1 MRTSSV
7 NFIPIKAIGLSILFI
22 CSILL
27 LSVTALAVYIHY
39 EHGSTALNL
48 FRPQSHIL
56 TNVNVLTLEEEP
68 VLSEQTVIIR
78 DGVIETVQS
87 AALPLPED
95 LPVVNGNGRFL
106 MAGLIDLHVHVL
118 DRSYAKMA
126 LATGVTT
133 LRNMGGYRYHLKW
146 RDELEQGDWFG
157 SQLVLSSPIFNSVE
171 QGDPL
176 SHFTVNSPQ
185 TARHAVRNYINQGY
199 DFIKVYEGL
208 HAEVY
213 EAVLDEAMQ
222 LGVSVA
228 GHPSYDL
235 MQQNLAAHAS
245 LASFEH
251 VEEVFDGFL
260 NQQRNPQGVKLAAD
274 FLREHQVP
282 LIPTLAVNQEL
293 TLLSTQKQAYLA
305 QQDINAINPFARM
318 VYEQTSFQRWLGASA
333 ELGEYNREVDDYLN
347 ELTFSLYEQGVTLA
361 LGSDAGALVDVPG
374 PATIREALLM
384 IAAGIPVK
392 EVLRSATIN
401 AAEVLNRSND
411 LGRVAR
417 GYRADLVVYNQDPL
431 STPDTLQQP
440 QLVFQN
446 GRLFTRTELMTL
458 QNEGR
463 QHSSLLVSVSRH
475 LIHLL
480 LD

>member
-7 NFIPIKAIGLSILFI
+7 NLIPIKAIGLSVLFI

-27 LSVTALAVYIHY
+27 LSVTALAVYVHY
-39 EHGSTALNL
+39 EHGSTSLTL
-48 FRPQSHIL
+48 YRPQSHIL
-56 TNVNVLTLEEEP
+56 TNVNVLTLEEDP
-68 VLSEQTVIIR
+68 VLSEQAVIIR
-78 DGVIETVQS
+78 DGRIETVQS
-87 AALPLPED
+87 SALPLPED
-95 LPVVNGNGRFL
+95 LPVVNGNGRFV

-126 LATGVTT
+126 LAAGVTT

-146 RDELEQGDWFG
+146 RNELEQSDWFG
-157 SQLVLSSPIFNSVE
+157 SRLVLSSPIFNSVE

-176 SHFTVNSPQ
+176 SHYTVNSPQ
-185 TARHAVRNYINQGY
+185 AARQAVRDYINQGY

-235 MQQNLAAHAS
+235 MHQNLAAHAS

-260 NQQRNPQGVKLAAD
+260 QQQRNPQKVALAAD
-274 FLREHQVP
+274 FLREHEVP

-305 QQDINAINPFARM
+305 QQDLSAINPFARL

-333 ELGEYNREVDDYLN
+333 ELGEYNREVDNYLN
-347 ELTFSLYEQGVTLA
+347 ELTLSLYEQGVTLA

-384 IAAGIPVK
+384 IEAGIPVK

-401 AAEVLNRSND
+401 AAEVLNRNNE
-411 LGRVAR
+411 LGRVAG
-417 GYRADLVVYNQDPL
+417 GYRADLVVFNHNPL
-431 STPDTLQQP
+431 TNPETMLQP
-440 QLVFQN
+440 QMVFHE
-446 GRLFTRTELMTL
+446 GRLFIPSDLTMLEE
-458 QNEGR
+458 EGHS
-463 QHSSLLVSVSRH
+463 HSSLLVSVARH

-480 LD
+480 SN

>member
-7 NFIPIKAIGLSILFI
+7 NFIPIKAIGLSVLFI

-95 LPVVNGNGRFL
+95 LPVVNGNGRFV

-146 RDELEQGDWFG
+146 RDELEQGNWFG

-260 NQQRNPQGVKLAAD
+260 NQQRNPQGLNLAAD

-446 GRLFTRTELMTL
+446 GRLFTRAELMTL

>member
-7 NFIPIKAIGLSILFI
+7 NFIPIKAIGMSVLFI

-27 LSVTALAVYIHY
+27 LSVTALAVYVHY
-39 EHGSTALNL
+39 EHGSTSLTL

-68 VLSEQTVIIR
+68 VLSDQAVIIR
-78 DGVIETVQS
+78 DGRIETVQS
-87 AALPLPED
+87 SALPLPED
-95 LPVVNGNGRFL
+95 LPVVNGNGRFV

-126 LATGVTT
+126 LAAGVTT

-146 RDELEQGDWFG
+146 RNELEQGDWFG
-157 SQLVLSSPIFNSVE
+157 SRLVLSSPIFNSVE

-176 SHFTVNSPQ
+176 SHYTVNSPQ
-185 TARHAVRNYINQGY
+185 AARQAVRDYINQGY

-235 MQQNLAAHAS
+235 MHQNLAAHAS

-260 NQQRNPQGVKLAAD
+260 QQQRNPQKVALAAD
-274 FLREHQVP
+274 FLREHEVP

-305 QQDINAINPFARM
+305 QQDLSAINPFARL

-333 ELGEYNREVDDYLN
+333 ELGEYNREVDNYLN
-347 ELTFSLYEQGVTLA
+347 ELTLSLYEQGVTLA

-384 IAAGIPVK
+384 IEAGIPVK

-401 AAEVLNRSND
+401 AAEVLNRNNE
-411 LGRVAR
+411 LGRVAG
-417 GYRADLVVYNQDPL
+417 GYRADLVVFNHNPL
-431 STPDTLQQP
+431 TNPETMLQP
-440 QLVFQN
+440 QMVFHE
-446 GRLFTRTELMTL
+446 GRLFIPSDLAMLEE
-458 QNEGR
+458 EGHS
-463 QHSSLLVSVSRH
+463 HSSLLVSVARH

-480 LD
+480 SN

>member
-1 MRTSSV
+1 
-7 NFIPIKAIGLSILFI
+7 
-22 CSILL
+22 
-27 LSVTALAVYIHY
+27 
-39 EHGSTALNL
+39 
-48 FRPQSHIL
+48 
-56 TNVNVLTLEEEP
+56 
-68 VLSEQTVIIR
+68 
-78 DGVIETVQS
+78 
-87 AALPLPED
+87 
-95 LPVVNGNGRFL
+95 
-106 MAGLIDLHVHVL
+106 
-118 DRSYAKMA
+118 MA

-185 TARHAVRNYINQGY
+185 RARQAVLDYINQGY

-260 NQQRNPQGVKLAAD
+260 QQQRNPQKVMLAAD
-274 FLREHQVP
+274 FLRENQVP

-293 TLLSTQKQAYLA
+293 TLLSIQKQAYLA
-305 QQDINAINPFARM
+305 QQDINAINPFARL
-318 VYEQTSFQRWLGASA
+318 VYEQTSFQRWLGSSA

-361 LGSDAGALVDVPG
+361 LGSEAGALVDVPG

-384 IAAGIPVK
+384 IEAGIPVK

-401 AAEVLNRSND
+401 AAEVLNRSNE

-417 GYRADLVVYNQDPL
+417 GYRADLVVYNEDPL

>member
-95 LPVVNGNGRFL
+95 LPVVNGNGRFV

-305 QQDINAINPFARM
+305 QQDLSVINPFVRM

-446 GRLFTRTELMTL
+446 GRLFTRAELMTL

>member
-7 NFIPIKAIGLSILFI
+7 NFIPIKAIGLSVLFI

-27 LSVTALAVYIHY
+27 LSVTALAVYVHY
-39 EHGSTALNL
+39 EHGSTALTL

-95 LPVVNGNGRFL
+95 LPVVNGNGRFV

-146 RDELEQGDWFG
+146 RDELEQGNWFG

-260 NQQRNPQGVKLAAD
+260 HQQRNPQRIKLAAD
-274 FLREHQVP
+274 FLRENQVP

-305 QQDINAINPFARM
+305 QQDLSVINPFVRM
-318 VYEQTSFQRWLGASA
+318 VYEQTSLRRWLGASA
-333 ELGEYNREVDDYLN
+333 ELGEYNLEVDDYLN

-384 IAAGIPVK
+384 IEAGIPVK

-401 AAEVLNRSND
+401 AAEVLNRSD
-411 LGRVAR
+411 ELGRVAR
-417 GYRADLVVYNQDPL
+417 GYRADLVVYNEDPL
-431 STPDTLQQP
+431 STPETLQQP
-440 QLVFQN
+440 ELVIQN
-446 GRLFTRTELMTL
+446 GRLFTRAELMML

-475 LIHLL
+475 LFHLL

>member
-95 LPVVNGNGRFL
+95 LPVVNGNGRFV

-146 RDELEQGDWFG
+146 RDELEQGNWFG

-446 GRLFTRTELMTL
+446 GRLFTRAELMTL

>member
-1 MRTSSV
+1 
-7 NFIPIKAIGLSILFI
+7 
-22 CSILL
+22 
-27 LSVTALAVYIHY
+27 
-39 EHGSTALNL
+39 
-48 FRPQSHIL
+48 
-56 TNVNVLTLEEEP
+56 
-68 VLSEQTVIIR
+68 
-78 DGVIETVQS
+78 
-87 AALPLPED
+87 
-95 LPVVNGNGRFL
+95 
-106 MAGLIDLHVHVL
+106 
-118 DRSYAKMA
+118 
-126 LATGVTT
+126 
-133 LRNMGGYRYHLKW
+133 
-146 RDELEQGDWFG
+146 
-157 SQLVLSSPIFNSVE
+157 
-171 QGDPL
+171 
-176 SHFTVNSPQ
+176 
-185 TARHAVRNYINQGY
+185 
-199 DFIKVYEGL
+199 
-208 HAEVY
+208 
-213 EAVLDEAMQ
+213 
-222 LGVSVA
+222 
-228 GHPSYDL
+228 

-260 NQQRNPQGVKLAAD
+260 QQQRNPQKVMLAAD
-274 FLREHQVP
+274 FLRENQVP

-293 TLLSTQKQAYLA
+293 TLLSIQKQAYLA
-305 QQDINAINPFARM
+305 QQDINAINPFARL
-318 VYEQTSFQRWLGASA
+318 VYEQTSFQRWLGSSA

-384 IAAGIPVK
+384 IEAGIPVK

-401 AAEVLNRSND
+401 AAEVLNRSNE

-417 GYRADLVVYNQDPL
+417 GYRADLVVYNEDPL

>member
-95 LPVVNGNGRFL
+95 LPVVNGNGRFV

-146 RDELEQGDWFG
+146 RDELEQGNWFG

>member
-146 RDELEQGDWFG
+146 RDELEQGNWFG

-446 GRLFTRTELMTL
+446 GRLFTRAELMTL

>member
-95 LPVVNGNGRFL
+95 LPVVNGNGRFV

-146 RDELEQGDWFG
+146 RDELEQGNWFG

-318 VYEQTSFQRWLGASA
+318 VYEQTSFQRWLGSSA

-401 AAEVLNRSND
+401 AAEVLNRSNE

-446 GRLFTRTELMTL
+446 GRLFTRAELMTL

>member
-446 GRLFTRTELMTL
+446 GRLFTRAELMTL

>member
-7 NFIPIKAIGLSILFI
+7 NFIPIKAIGLSVLFI

-27 LSVTALAVYIHY
+27 LSVTLLAVYVHY
-39 EHGSTALNL
+39 EHGSTSLTL
-48 FRPQSHIL
+48 IRPQSHIL

-68 VLSEQTVIIR
+68 VLSDQAVIIR
-78 DGVIETVQS
+78 DGRIETVQS
-87 AALPLPED
+87 SALPLPED
-95 LPVVNGNGRFL
+95 LPVVNGNGRFVL
-106 MAGLIDLHVHVL
+106 AGLIDLHVHVL

-133 LRNMGGYRYHLKW
+133 MRNMGGYRYHLKW
-146 RDELEQGDWFG
+146 RNELEQGDWFG

-185 TARHAVRNYINQGY
+185 RARQAVRDYINQGY

-228 GHPSYDL
+228 GHPSYYL

-260 NQQRNPQGVKLAAD
+260 QQQRSPQKVMLAAD
-274 FLREHQVP
+274 FLRENQVP

-293 TLLSTQKQAYLA
+293 TLLSSQKQAYLA
-305 QQDINAINPFARM
+305 QQDINAINPFARL
-318 VYEQTSFQRWLGASA
+318 VYEQTSFQRWLGSSA

-384 IAAGIPVK
+384 IEAGIPVK

-401 AAEVLNRSND
+401 AAEVLNRSNE

-417 GYRADLVVYNQDPL
+417 GYRADLVVYNEDPL

>member
-95 LPVVNGNGRFL
+95 LPVVNGNGRFV

-185 TARHAVRNYINQGY
+185 RARQAVLDYINQGY

-260 NQQRNPQGVKLAAD
+260 HQQRNPQRIKLAAD
-274 FLREHQVP
+274 FLRENQVP

-305 QQDINAINPFARM
+305 QQDLSVINPFVRM
-318 VYEQTSFQRWLGASA
+318 VYEQTSLRRWLGASA
-333 ELGEYNREVDDYLN
+333 ELGEYNLEVDDYLN

-384 IAAGIPVK
+384 IEAGIPVK

-401 AAEVLNRSND
+401 AAEVLNRSD
-411 LGRVAR
+411 ELGRVAR
-417 GYRADLVVYNQDPL
+417 GYRADLVVYNEDPL
-431 STPDTLQQP
+431 STPETLQQP
-440 QLVFQN
+440 ELVIQN
-446 GRLFTRTELMTL
+446 GRLFTRAELMML

-475 LIHLL
+475 LFHLL